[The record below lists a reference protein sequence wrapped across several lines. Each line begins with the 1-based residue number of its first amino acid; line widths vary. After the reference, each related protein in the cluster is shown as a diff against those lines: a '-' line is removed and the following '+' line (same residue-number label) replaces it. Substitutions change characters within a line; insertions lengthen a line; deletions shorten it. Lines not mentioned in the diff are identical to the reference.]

1 MEELSEVLWRER
13 YLLDGLEYKLECQ
26 RLLLD
31 AGSPRFLGRVS
42 DEIDDLLDAIGRLE
56 LSRVVAVAEA
66 AAELGLPG
74 DATLPELAEA
84 APAPWPVLLRTHH
97 TALRGLTEAVLAL
110 ASSNGER
117 LAGGRADVEAALASL
132 TGTPVRKEDERR

>member
-26 RLLLD
+26 RLLL
-31 AGSPRFLGRVS
+31 ATGSPRFLSRVS

-66 AAELGLPG
+66 AAQLGLPG

-84 APAPWPVLLRTHH
+84 APAPWPALLRTHH
-97 TALRGLTEAVLAL
+97 AVLRNLTEAVLAL
-110 ASSNGER
+110 AASNGEQ
-117 LAGGRADVEAALASL
+117 LADGRADVESALVSLASI
-132 TGTPVRKEDERR
+132 PVRKEDER